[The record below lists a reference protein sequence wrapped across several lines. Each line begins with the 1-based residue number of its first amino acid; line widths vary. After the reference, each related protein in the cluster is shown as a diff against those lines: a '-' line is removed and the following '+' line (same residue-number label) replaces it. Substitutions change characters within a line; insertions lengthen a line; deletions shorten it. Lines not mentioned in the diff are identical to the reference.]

1 MWRNFPSKIGD
12 FFQKKENITT
22 EYSFS
27 NKKISFWR
35 NFVAKKKKKA
45 VPIWWAYMG
54 SISFIIIIF
63 FGNNICCQETFFLM
77 GDVYIPQSSN
87 VGSLC
92 IFQVVVVGI
101 KFKQVC

>member
-1 MWRNFPSKIGD
+1 
-12 FFQKKENITT
+12 
-22 EYSFS
+22 
-27 NKKISFWR
+27 
-35 NFVAKKKKKA
+35 
-45 VPIWWAYMG
+45 MG